1 MFKHATPI
9 TFDIGYIQKDR
20 FFNIFINYKCYTSV
34 EMNSL
39 GIFSH
44 TYFFK
49 FYMLKFETVVKRYL
63 TVNYEFEEGSCV
75 VYTKAQYIQ
84 IAQHK
89 SGTQC
94 MY

>member
-1 MFKHATPI
+1 
-9 TFDIGYIQKDR
+9 
-20 FFNIFINYKCYTSV
+20 
-34 EMNSL
+34 
-39 GIFSH
+39 
-44 TYFFK
+44 
-49 FYMLKFETVVKRYL
+49 MLKFETVVKRYL